1 MPEGAEEIR
10 VGGAP
15 FPRGLCEPAL
25 KPARQ
30 EHLEPRGY
38 SAIMLEPAAEVLGPA
53 QGSGPR
59 QTLSAAMRPAAHHVI
74 GDFRVELQ
82 ADCMRAL
89 TIGLVWEISPTNSE
103 ELGTLRQIEAVRMP
117 LIDRARERGGA

>member
-1 MPEGAEEIR
+1 MG
-10 VGGAP
+10 
-15 FPRGLCEPAL
+15 
-25 KPARQ
+25 
-30 EHLEPRGY
+30 
-38 SAIMLEPAAEVLGPA
+38 SAQAPAAARRSKLAGTPRATRLLDHHAGTSRRGVRAAP
-53 QGSGPR
+53 GSGPR

-74 GDFRVELQ
+74 GDFWVELQ

-103 ELGTLRQIEAVRMP
+103 ELGTLRQIEAVRLP